1 MSATRLYLTWDHRR
15 ADILERLPE
24 GPPQGP
30 LVGGRLEAGDGWKF
44 DIEADNMDMYDE
56 MLEDEHA
63 LPPEQVMALHAG
75 KKQPKNGWVIADI
88 FLLGAEFGAVVLC
101 IDFRPLEARS

>member
-30 LVGGRLEAGDGWKF
+30 LVGGRLAAGDGWKF
-44 DIEADNMDMYDE
+44 DIEADNMDEYDE
-56 MLEDEHA
+56 MLEDEHT

-75 KKQPKNGWVIADI
+75 EAQLQSGRM
-88 FLLGAEFGAVVLC
+88 LLMLPCLC
-101 IDFRPLEARS
+101 RIWRSRIMH